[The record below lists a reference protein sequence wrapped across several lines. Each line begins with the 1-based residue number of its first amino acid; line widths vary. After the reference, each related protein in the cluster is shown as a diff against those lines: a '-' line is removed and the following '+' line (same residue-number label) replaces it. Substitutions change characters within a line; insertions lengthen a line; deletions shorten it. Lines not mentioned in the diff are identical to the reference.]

1 LEKILFNMHYST
13 RKWLVT
19 KFSSIILIP
28 LMFWFI
34 VNLASI
40 YDESYI
46 EIVSFFSKTSSKVLY
61 SLFLIASFS
70 FFSLTI
76 SEVFEDYIK
85 NEKIKNVATK
95 MLYVL
100 AIVIPLITILSIFS
114 LN

>member
-1 LEKILFNMHYST
+1 MHHST
-13 RKWLVT
+13 KKWLIT

-34 VNLASI
+34 VNLVSI
-40 YDESYI
+40 YDENYT
-46 EIVSFFSKTSSKVLY
+46 EIVIFFSKTSSKVLY
-61 SLFLIASFS
+61 SLFLIAAFS

-95 MLYVL
+95 ILYVF
-100 AIVIPLITILSIFS
+100 AIVIPLLTILSIFW
-114 LN
+114 LK

>member
-1 LEKILFNMHYST
+1 MHHST
-13 RKWLVT
+13 KKWLVL

-34 VNLASI
+34 VNLTSI
-40 YDESYI
+40 YDESYA
-46 EIVSFFSKTSSKVLY
+46 EIVNFFSKTSSKALY
-61 SLFLIASFS
+61 SLFLIAAFS

-76 SEVFEDYIK
+76 SEVFEDYVN

-95 MLYVL
+95 ILYL
-100 AIVIPLITILSIFS
+100 FAIVIPSITILSIFR

>member
-1 LEKILFNMHYST
+1 MHYST

-95 MLYVL
+95 ILYVF
-100 AIVIPLITILSIFS
+100 AIVIPLLTILSIFW
-114 LN
+114 LK

>member
-1 LEKILFNMHYST
+1 MHHST
-13 RKWLVT
+13 KKWLVI

-34 VNLASI
+34 VSLASI

-46 EIVSFFSKTSSKVLY
+46 EIVNFFSKTSSKALY
-61 SLFLIASFS
+61 SLFLVFAFS

-76 SEVFEDYIK
+76 SGVFEDYIK

-95 MLYVL
+95 MLYVF
-100 AIVIPLITILSIFS
+100 AIIIPLITISSILS

>member
-1 LEKILFNMHYST
+1 MHHST
-13 RKWLVT
+13 KKWLVT
-19 KFSSIILIP
+19 KCSSVILIP

-34 VNLASI
+34 VNLTSI
-40 YDESYI
+40 YDENYT
-46 EIVSFFSKTSSKVLY
+46 EIVIFFSKTSSKILY
-61 SLFLIASFS
+61 SLLLIASFS

-95 MLYVL
+95 TLYVF
-100 AIVIPLITILSIFS
+100 AIIIPLITISSILS

>member
-1 LEKILFNMHYST
+1 MHHST
-13 RKWLVT
+13 KKWLAI

-34 VNLASI
+34 VNLVSI
-40 YDESYI
+40 YDESYL
-46 EIVSFFSKTSSKVLY
+46 EIVFFFSKTSSKALY
-61 SLFLIASFS
+61 SLFLIAAFS

-95 MLYVL
+95 MLYVF
-100 AIVIPLITILSIFS
+100 AIVIPLITILSILS

>member
-1 LEKILFNMHYST
+1 MHHST
-13 RKWLVT
+13 KKWIVM
-19 KFSSIILIP
+19 KCSSVILIP

-46 EIVSFFSKTSSKVLY
+46 EVVNFFSKTSSKALY
-61 SLFLIASFS
+61 SLFLIAAFS

-76 SEVFEDYIK
+76 SEVFEDYVN

-95 MLYVL
+95 ILYVF
-100 AIVIPLITILSIFS
+100 AIVMPLITILSIFK

>member
-1 LEKILFNMHYST
+1 MHHST
-13 RKWLVT
+13 KKWLVL

-40 YDESYI
+40 YDDNYTELLN
-46 EIVSFFSKTSSKVLY
+46 FFSKTSSKVLY
-61 SLFLIASFS
+61 CLFLIAAFS

-95 MLYVL
+95 TLYVF
-100 AIVIPLITILSIFS
+100 AIVIPLITILSILR

>member
-1 LEKILFNMHYST
+1 MHHST
-13 RKWLVT
+13 KKWLVI
-19 KFSSIILIP
+19 KFSSAILIP

-34 VNLASI
+34 VNLVSI
-40 YDESYI
+40 YDENYT
-46 EIVSFFSKTSSKVLY
+46 EIVIFFSKTSSKILY
-61 SLFLIASFS
+61 SLFLIAAFS

-95 MLYVL
+95 ILYVF
-100 AIVIPLITILSIFS
+100 AIVMPLVTILSIFS

>member
-1 LEKILFNMHYST
+1 MHNST
-13 RKWLVT
+13 KKWLLI

-34 VNLASI
+34 VSLASI

-46 EIVSFFSKTSSKVLY
+46 EIVNFFSKTSSKALY
-61 SLFLIASFS
+61 SLFLIFAFS

-95 MLYVL
+95 TLYVF
-100 AIVIPLITILSIFS
+100 AIIIPIITISSILS